1 LPDRQLDLFAGAGE
15 HSAST
20 VVAAVAQSR
29 LSAPDLD
36 DAALVAAIPRTS
48 LADCHALTAEAGRRR
63 LLAAIPALEALC
75 RRFQGFG
82 LRRAIPEQAAA
93 LEALAT
99 IGGAAAAAAATR
111 VIVNGIVQGP
121 GLAPALAAAAQL
133 GSSLPD
139 KMVTRLLRDSVPEIR
154 AGACGC
160 ARSSPAIMPLLVELL
175 ADTDLSVARE
185 AALALGRMGRAE
197 ARPALLRLLREA
209 PSPAVI
215 DAAIAVADEE
225 CLVILGRLA
234 RTRPELADAALD
246 ALDGA
251 ESPRAATI
259 AAAVRR
265 SMAR

>member
-1 LPDRQLDLFAGAGE
+1 VSE
-15 HSAST
+15 
-20 VVAAVAQSR
+20 
-29 LSAPDLD
+29 LD
-36 DAALVAAIPRTS
+36 DTALVAAIPGAS
-48 LADCHALTAEAGRRR
+48 LADCHALAAEAGRRR
-63 LLAAIPALEALC
+63 LAAAIPALEALC

-82 LRRAIPEQAAA
+82 LQQPIPEQTAA
-93 LEALAT
+93 LSALAE
-99 IGGAAAAAAATR
+99 IGGGAAAAAATR
-111 VIVNGIVQGP
+111 LIIGRIVQGP
-121 GLAPALAAAAQL
+121 GLGQALAAAARL
-133 GSSLPD
+133 GVGLPGEV
-139 KMVTRLLRDSVPEIR
+139 VTRLLRDAMPEIR

-160 ARSSPAIMPLLVELL
+160 ARPSPAVMPLLADLL
-175 ADTDLSVARE
+175 ADPDRGVARE

-234 RTRPELADAALD
+234 RTRTELADAALD

-265 SMAR
+265 SLDR